1 MAHLYGAVR
10 RYVNYF
16 QPSFKL
22 VEKTRHGSRVVKRYS
37 PPATPCDRLMR
48 HDAVSVEMMAA
59 LREYRVKLDPV
70 ALLQRHPGGPGG
82 PGGGYVSRN
91 PAHSQR

>member
-1 MAHLYGAVR
+1 MVYPYGAVR

-22 VEKTRHGSRVVKRYS
+22 VEKTRHGSKVVKWYS
-37 PPATPCDRLMR
+37 PPATPCDRLMQ
-48 HDAVSVEMMAA
+48 HDAVGVEMKTA
-59 LREYRVKLDPV
+59 LSEYRGKLDPV
-70 ALLQRHPGGPGG
+70 ALLHAIREAQSAL
-82 PGGGYVSRN
+82 GGGYVPRN